1 MLKVCYAT
9 ERNFPVKILED
20 EITKYDEETTY
31 MYSFNSIGNNVA
43 KSIATT
49 KNIRVIIHDCSDNN
63 RISGIIEILNN
74 CNIVILFYDEIQYNT
89 GLDLIKKCCIAYK
102 IPIKIINSNGHNK
115 RFNSFP
121 KPLYSVR
128 NIDYRKINYTR
139 EENINNLYDK
149 KEALFN
155 IMVNYDKINAR
166 KKSKQ
171 IRLLETTSNLRF
183 NNDRFKTY
191 SMVS

>member
-49 KNIRVIIHDCSDNN
+49 KNIRVIMHDCSDNN